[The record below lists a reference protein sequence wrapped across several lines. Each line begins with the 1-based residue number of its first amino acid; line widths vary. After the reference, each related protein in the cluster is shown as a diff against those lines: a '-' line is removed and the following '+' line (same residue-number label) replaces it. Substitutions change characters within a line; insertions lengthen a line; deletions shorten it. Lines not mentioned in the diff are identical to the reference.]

1 MNGSKLK
8 VALIISLVF
17 NLAVVAALV
26 VGWYRKPYREYR
38 GRIHR
43 EANGETWRGRTRRLA
58 HHLQLSDDKAERL
71 DSIGGVHSEEVTEIR
86 TLLKQ
91 VREELF
97 VLMEQEEASEEEILQ
112 KVNEISELQGEL
124 EVQLVKKLLAI
135 RSILSPEERERF
147 LQLMKRHKGSHMYGP
162 SRRQK
167 PRYQKPG
174 R

>member
-1 MNGSKLK
+1 MKSNKLK
-8 VALIISLVF
+8 VALIISLAF

-26 VGWYRKPYREYR
+26 VGWYRKPHQDHR

-43 EANGETWRGRTRRLA
+43 ESNGEAWRGRTRRLA
-58 HHLQLSDDKAERL
+58 RRLQLPDDKAERL

-86 TLLKQ
+86 TQLRQ

-97 VLMEQEEASEEEILQ
+97 ILLEQEEVSDEEILQ

-147 LQLMKRHKGSHMYGP
+147 LQLMKQHEGSHMNGP
-162 SRRQK
+162 PGRIK
-167 PRYQKPG
+167 HRYPKPG

>member
-1 MNGSKLK
+1 MNGNKLK
-8 VALIISLVF
+8 IALVISLVF

-26 VGWYRKPYREYR
+26 VGWYRKPHRDR
-38 GRIHR
+38 RPRIHR
-43 EANGETWRGRTRRLA
+43 ESNGEAWRGRTRRLA
-58 HHLQLSDDKAERL
+58 RHLQLPDDKAEFL

-86 TLLKQ
+86 MRLRQ

-97 VLMEQEEASEEEILQ
+97 VLLEQEEASDEEILQ
-112 KVNEISELQGEL
+112 KVDEISELQGEL

-147 LQLMKRHKGSHMYGP
+147 LLLMKKHEGSHMQRSP
-162 SRRQK
+162 RSFNRRY
-167 PRYQKPG
+167 PKPG

>member
-1 MNGSKLK
+1 MKSSKLK
-8 VALIISLVF
+8 VALIISLAF

-26 VGWYRKPYREYR
+26 VGWYRKPQLDHR
-38 GRIHR
+38 GKIHR
-43 EANGETWRGRTRRLA
+43 ETNGEAWRGRTRRLA
-58 HHLQLSDDKAERL
+58 RHLQLPQDKAERL
-71 DSIGGVHSEEVTEIR
+71 DSIGGVHSEGVTEIR
-86 TLLKQ
+86 TRLRQ

-97 VLMEQEEASEEEILQ
+97 ILLEQEEVLDEDIVE

-147 LQLMKRHKGSHMYGP
+147 LQLMKRHEGSPRHGP
-162 SRRQK
+162 PRRFKHRHPKQ
-167 PRYQKPG
+167 G